1 MLKHTEG
8 QAIGDTTSSV
18 IQGSM
23 PGVDTEAYSDL
34 TEMADVL
41 NKTNSIMTEQI
52 AMLETELGR
61 TKSSEKT
68 ATERLAKISKTA
80 EEQALSLTQLSQMN
94 KSLKSERDDTARR
107 LQDLTAELST
117 IHSSK
122 EEIAIALKRSEDAMR
137 RKEKECKLERE
148 IGYVYIYIYSY
159 TLTKQ
164 NKTNNQPTIPPHTH
178 THTGKDLKD
187 ALNELSRAATMEQ
200 EQLEDRM
207 NHVILSSNDLRSNL
221 RNTEQQLDETKERLR
236 SLQVEYETARA
247 DAEGM
252 LKVMNGMEKQLSEYA
267 EREEQV
273 VALSKE
279 SKERVEAALL
289 ERDQAVAREVQS
301 RQEIARLLE
310 KQKDLAV
317 NRVEAEERAAENMRQ
332 KMLIK
337 LKQRDVEVN
346 DLSEKCVTL
355 QTDLDRFRREKDA
368 AVNERNQLLDEVNE
382 ERLRLTMKIEEF
394 ASKTTER
401 VTRQNQAEEIASKCQ
416 QELMEKEQAMDLK
429 LEELKDRLTSSN
441 DRGEIIT
448 QKLTQRVGEI
458 DRLNKTIEKRDHDL
472 FKVREELDHFRTKD
486 SEERNQLN
494 QLHARQIADLQ
505 SQLESTTRTH
515 KDAQEKT
522 SALVIAQ
529 ERMAERARRN
539 LEDAVSHHQRMLR
552 DKTDEA
558 ERAESR
564 SRELEARLASMI
576 SEQQDMEDNYLKMAS
591 DLESALRIKQT
602 AEEKARVTSKQLSQ
616 ILEKEELK
624 LKELTESKLENERL
638 RRQVDRM

>member
-1 MLKHTEG
+1 
-8 QAIGDTTSSV
+8 
-18 IQGSM
+18 
-23 PGVDTEAYSDL
+23 
-34 TEMADVL
+34 
-41 NKTNSIMTEQI
+41 
-52 AMLETELGR
+52 
-61 TKSSEKT
+61 
-68 ATERLAKISKTA
+68 
-80 EEQALSLTQLSQMN
+80 
-94 KSLKSERDDTARR
+94 
-107 LQDLTAELST
+107 
-117 IHSSK
+117 
-122 EEIAIALKRSEDAMR
+122 
-137 RKEKECKLERE
+137 
-148 IGYVYIYIYSY
+148 
-159 TLTKQ
+159 
-164 NKTNNQPTIPPHTH
+164 
-178 THTGKDLKD
+178 
-187 ALNELSRAATMEQ
+187 
-200 EQLEDRM
+200 
-207 NHVILSSNDLRSNL
+207 
-221 RNTEQQLDETKERLR
+221 
-236 SLQVEYETARA
+236 
-247 DAEGM
+247 
-252 LKVMNGMEKQLSEYA
+252 
-267 EREEQV
+267 
-273 VALSKE
+273 
-279 SKERVEAALL
+279 
-289 ERDQAVAREVQS
+289 
-301 RQEIARLLE
+301 
-310 KQKDLAV
+310 
-317 NRVEAEERAAENMRQ
+317 
-332 KMLIK
+332 MLIK

-638 RRQVDRM
+638 KRQVDRM